1 MGVKR
6 RLLRRDLLLEALP
19 VITARSR
26 DCGQVTPQ
34 RSVPKGTGCTT
45 DSTTLLPPPLPS
57 HNWKKRQS
65 TNLANLCSSF
75 LYPGPNLNS
84 PRLSTLHLL
93 SFNTHLLIP
102 RLPGSLS
109 GPLLPPQSKAAGS
122 AFPARNNLSCYHSQL
137 ATQRAHSAVGHHS
150 NPRTLQ
156 YTTLGV

>member
-1 MGVKR
+1 M
-6 RLLRRDLLLEALP
+6 
-19 VITARSR
+19 ITARSR

-34 RSVPKGTGCTT
+34 RSVPTGTGCTRDT
-45 DSTTLLPPPLPS
+45 TTLLAQCSFLLHFPLPQLE
-57 HNWKKRQS
+57 KRQS